1 MLSQEDFRDAFR
13 SEVGDEVYA
22 LIRPEEVDRWVN
34 RGQARLGYKLQKTA
48 EVSWQQGDL
57 QIAAPVD
64 FHHFEKWN
72 PVAPYCVPGGEFWG
86 GNYVFSCV
94 AYEGGEAVLFY
105 WGDPPAITS
114 DADSV
119 LPQLG
124 DDGCLSYALYRFFK
138 RLASSRS
145 DFRRY
150 ATISNS
156 NGVDIAELDSLSEK
170 HLADFNDAREL
181 IQENRQNALTFYGD

>member
-1 MLSQEDFRDAFR
+1 MLAQDEFREAFR
-13 SEVGDEVYA
+13 SEVGDDVFSM
-22 LIRPEEVDRWVN
+22 IRAEEVDRWVN
-34 RGQARLGYKLQKTA
+34 RGQARLGYYRQLSTQLDWLA
-48 EVSWQQGDL
+48 GAVSVPL
-57 QIAAPVD
+57 PAD
-64 FHHFEKWN
+64 FHHPERIN
-72 PVAPYCVPGGEFWG
+72 AISSCLPAGDYWG
-86 GNYVFSCV
+86 AAYVFKTA
-94 AYEGGEAVLFY
+94 AYDAGEVTLLY
-105 WGDPPAITS
+105 WGDFPQITS
-114 DADSV
+114 NQDSL

-181 IQENRQNALTFYGD
+181 IQENRQNAVLFYED